1 MVNRGN
7 AAFVCFC
14 IAAVLFLG
22 AALGAHWIEPMMLVG
37 LFCTALGLAIKG

>member
-14 IAAVLFLG
+14 IAAVLFLV
-22 AALGAHWIEPMMLVG
+22 AAL